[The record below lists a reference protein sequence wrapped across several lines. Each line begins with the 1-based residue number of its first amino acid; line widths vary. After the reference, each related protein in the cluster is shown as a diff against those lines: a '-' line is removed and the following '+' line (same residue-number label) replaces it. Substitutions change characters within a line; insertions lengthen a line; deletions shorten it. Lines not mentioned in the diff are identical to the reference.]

1 MQYFIGIDLGGTN
14 IKAGI
19 VDQDGN
25 IIRKASVKTHAD
37 RDQID
42 IAKDMGLLAQKVM
55 TDEGLTPSDIEAIG
69 IGSPGTPDNENGVLI
84 YANNLPFHQLPLRE
98 IIRQV
103 IDLPV
108 YIDNDANV
116 AALAES
122 VAGGARGTSHS
133 VTITIGTGLGGGVV
147 INKRIY
153 NGFNNAGCELGH
165 VVVQSG
171 GVTCTCGRKGCFEVY
186 SAATGLIRETHQAA
200 LENPDS
206 VLNRLIAENGG
217 EADGKT
223 AFIGMREG
231 DAAATGVVDFYIEML
246 AEGLANIINAFM
258 PEIILIGGGVCNEGD
273 ALLLPVKEKA
283 ISRAY
288 LGEGVAVPRIELAQM
303 GNDAG
308 IVGAAMMGMDCLKD
322 GIPG

>member
-1 MQYFIGIDLGGTN
+1 MEYYVGVDLGGTN
-14 IKAGI
+14 IKAGV

-25 IIRKASVKTHAD
+25 MIRKESVKTRAD
-37 RDQID
+37 RDQLE
-42 IAKDMGLLAQKVM
+42 IARDMGLLAQKVM
-55 TDEGLTPSDIEAIG
+55 VDAGLSSSDIKAIG
-69 IGSPGTPDNENGVLI
+69 IGSPGTPDNDSGVLI
-84 YANNLPFHQLPLRE
+84 YANNLPFHQLPLRKS
-98 IIRQV
+98 IREV

-122 VAGGARGTSHS
+122 VAGGAKGTHHS

-147 INKRIY
+147 INQRIY

-165 VVVQSG
+165 VVIQSG
-171 GVTCTCGRKGCFEVY
+171 GVPCTCGRKGCFEVY
-186 SAATGLIRETHQAA
+186 AAATGLIRETHLAA
-200 LENPDS
+200 AENPDS

-217 EADGKT
+217 KADGRT

-231 DAAATGVVDFYIEML
+231 DAAATAVVDFYIEML

-273 ALLLPVKEKA
+273 ALLLPVREKA

-288 LGEGVAVPRIELAQM
+288 LGEGVLVPRIELAQM

-308 IVGAAMMGMDCLKD
+308 IIGAAMMGMNCLKD